1 METFCSIGAL
11 ELILGFVII
20 PLYLFVRIYYYF
32 IPSFINAY
40 VTDRFEVINELN
52 KTRFLVLSILL
63 FCSFFFGISSTKII
77 LSFDNSQFSF
87 LTAFKIEFLT
97 IVLLIVQF
105 FIYFSIEKK
114 IPNSLISI
122 IKENLSNINNFTCV
136 KRIYLFRID
145 SIFKRKKIT
154 EESSNTF
161 LLKNRILLEK
171 FNVKLIN
178 HSLSEIEN
186 ICKKYNVLFA
196 DFTQLE
202 LFVYLINNQFTNAD
216 GSLIDLKIYLQAI
229 NSREQNDKKTVSE
242 FLRKL
247 IVFEKS
253 DKYKFNNKHIE
264 FLNKYFILN
273 NIENPFNSKDSKYY
287 F

>member
-1 METFCSIGAL
+1 METFCSIIAL